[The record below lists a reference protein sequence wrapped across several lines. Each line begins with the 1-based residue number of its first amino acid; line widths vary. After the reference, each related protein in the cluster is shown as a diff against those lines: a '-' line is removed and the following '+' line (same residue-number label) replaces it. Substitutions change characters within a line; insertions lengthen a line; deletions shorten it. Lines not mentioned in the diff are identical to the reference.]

1 MLPEPY
7 HRRLRYGRI
16 DTYNYVMNQPHIVR
30 ISKFLSQILRHRPD
44 KIGLNLDE
52 NGWAD
57 VAELLEKAAEKGT
70 VIDRETLQVVVDT
83 NDKKRFAFSDDGLR
97 IRASQGHSIDI
108 DLDLK
113 PQAPPEILFH
123 GTAESSLKSIRREG
137 LLPMRRQ
144 HVHLSKD
151 LETAQKVGGRHGKA
165 VVLTIKTGEMARQRF
180 KFYLSD
186 NGVWLTETV
195 PASFIGFP

>member
-1 MLPEPY
+1 
-7 HRRLRYGRI
+7 
-16 DTYNYVMNQPHIVR
+16 MNDQHIVR

-44 KIGLNLDE
+44 KIGLSLDE

-57 VAELLEKAAEKGT
+57 VAALLEKVAEKGT
-70 VIDRETLQVVVDT
+70 VIDRKTLQMVVDT

-113 PQAPPEILFH
+113 PQAPPETLFH

-151 LETAQKVGGRHGKA
+151 LETAQKVGGRHGKV
-165 VVLTIKTGEMARQRF
+165 VVLTINTGEMARQQY

-186 NGVWLTETV
+186 NSVWLTDSV
-195 PASFIGFP
+195 PVSFIVFP

>member
-1 MLPEPY
+1 
-7 HRRLRYGRI
+7 
-16 DTYNYVMNQPHIVR
+16 MNQPHIVR

-44 KIGLNLDE
+44 KIGLSLDE

-70 VIDRETLQVVVDT
+70 VIDRETLQLVVDT

-165 VVLTIKTGEMARQRF
+165 VVLTIQTGEMARQRY

-186 NGVWLTETV
+186 NGVWLTDSV
-195 PASFIGFP
+195 PAAFIGFP